1 MFIKEDDL
9 KLNEWQFSQRKFLP
23 YEIKTKLAETRIR
36 EWYDNWNGQVYLSY
50 SGGLDSTAL
59 LHMIRKTVGKE
70 VPAVFSNTGLEF
82 PEIVRFAR
90 KASGEFLEI
99 YPQRKDGS
107 RATFKWVVET
117 YGFPITSKEN
127 AARIR
132 KLRHG
137 NLCNRYR
144 NYLLN
149 GDERGKFGVLPK
161 KWHYLLETKFDT
173 SEKCCDIM
181 KKNPFSKYG
190 KETGRVPY
198 VGTTQDEAV
207 EFQTL
212 RTVTFAEN
220 ETMDLAVEAVIPGV
234 SGNVPANTITIM
246 ASPINGVTAITNSE
260 KTSGG
265 AEEENDEDYYERIHA
280 EFQDSQFYVAND
292 ADYIKWAK
300 EVPGIGD
307 CIVEPAVEGPGT
319 VGLILVDSNGQ
330 PASSTLVTA
339 VYNHIVSP
347 NDRSKRL
354 LPTGSSKLIVKSATV
369 KTVDFACTGL
379 VLDGVGLDDVIST
392 FKTEMMAV
400 YSAAKETNIL
410 RYNSARTVL
419 STITGVSDFID
430 FTMDGKR
437 ENIHLSSSEY
447 ADTGNVTFTLEGAET

>member
-23 YEIKTKLAETRIR
+23 YEIKTKLAETRIH

-107 RATFKWVVET
+107 RATFKWVAET

-198 VGTTQDEAV
+198 VGTTQDEGLMRARLYAHTGCNVYDGKTIKSQPLGPWNRQDVLRYIV
-207 EFQTL
+207 ENDVEICSIYGDIRKSSSGLYYTTGEQRTGCMFCAFGAHMEECPNRFQRMAKTHPKHWKICMNL
-212 RTVTFAEN
+212 EN
-220 ETMDLAVEAVIPGV
+220 
-234 SGNVPANTITIM
+234 
-246 ASPINGVTAITNSE
+246 NGVRYQDALLECKIETETWEQMGQMSI
-260 KTSGG
+260 
-265 AEEENDEDYYERIHA
+265 EDYLKGKIH
-280 EFQDSQFYVAND
+280 E
-292 ADYIKWAK
+292 
-300 EVPGIGD
+300 
-307 CIVEPAVEGPGT
+307 
-319 VGLILVDSNGQ
+319 
-330 PASSTLVTA
+330 TA
-339 VYNHIVSP
+339 
-347 NDRSKRL
+347 
-354 LPTGSSKLIVKSATV
+354 
-369 KTVDFACTGL
+369 
-379 VLDGVGLDDVIST
+379 
-392 FKTEMMAV
+392 
-400 YSAAKETNIL
+400 
-410 RYNSARTVL
+410 
-419 STITGVSDFID
+419 
-430 FTMDGKR
+430 
-437 ENIHLSSSEY
+437 
-447 ADTGNVTFTLEGAET
+447 